1 VGGRRPA
8 GARRARQELNA
19 FGRELTIGIEEE
31 LFLVDA
37 RSLEAVPAVHEVVPE
52 PSERVKLELFQ
63 CLVETTTPICRS
75 AGEALDALQR
85 LREDV
90 AERADAHGLALLAAG
105 SHPLARGEEQPL
117 VDAPVYR
124 KLAAALGD
132 AVHRQLVCGL
142 HVHVGLPDERACI
155 HAYEG
160 VLPWLP
166 VVLSLAAASP
176 YLDGA
181 GAGARSGRAGRI
193 AELPRASVP
202 PVLVAWADYEA
213 LRREPGFDRMWWDA
227 RPHPDLGTLELRIAD
242 MQTDVRRSAGL
253 GALCQALV
261 AAVLELPV
269 DPLDRDVYVRRRE
282 EGAHEALPLES
293 LADLTERPARR
304 LGGWELVEELLS
316 APAEAVRQLELG
328 AGGDLDA
335 VVADLAD
342 RTPP

>member
-1 VGGRRPA
+1 
-8 GARRARQELNA
+8 
-19 FGRELTIGIEEE
+19 
-31 LFLVDA
+31 
-37 RSLEAVPAVHEVVPE
+37 VVPD
-52 PSERVKLELFQ
+52 PSERTKLELFQ

-75 AGEALDALQR
+75 AGEVLDQLQR
-85 LREDV
+85 LREEV
-90 AERADAHGLALLAAG
+90 GERADAHGLALLAAG

-132 AVHRQLVCGL
+132 GVHRQLVCGL
-142 HVHVGLPDERACI
+142 HVHVGLPDERACL

-166 VVLSLAAASP
+166 VVLSLSAASP

-181 GAGARSGRAGRI
+181 EAGARSGRAGRI

-202 PVLVAWADYEA
+202 PLLPAWSDYEA
-213 LRREPGFDRMWWDA
+213 LRQEPGFDRMWWDV

-242 MQTDVRRSAGL
+242 MQTDVRRSAAL

-261 AAVLELPV
+261 AAVLERPA
-269 DPLDRDVYVRRRE
+269 DPLDRDVYARRRE
-282 EGAHEALPLES
+282 EGAREALGVEP
-293 LADLTERPARR
+293 LADVTERHARR
-304 LGGWELVEELLS
+304 LGGWALVEELLAS
-316 APAEAVRQLELG
+316 PAEAVRQLELG
-328 AGGDLDA
+328 ASGDLQA
-335 VVADLAD
+335 VVTDLAD

>member
-8 GARRARQELNA
+8 GARRARQELNP
-19 FGRELTIGIEEE
+19 FGRELTIGVEEE

-37 RSLEAVPAVHEVVPE
+37 RSLEAVPGVHDVVPD

-63 CLVETTTPICRS
+63 CLVETTTPVCRS
-75 AGEALDALQR
+75 AGEALDHLQR
-85 LREDV
+85 LREEV
-90 AERADAHGLALLAAG
+90 GERADAHGLALLAAG

-132 AVHRQLVCGL
+132 GVHRQLVCGL
-142 HVHVGLPDERACI
+142 HVHVGLSDERACL

-181 GAGARSGRAGRI
+181 DTGARSGRAGRI

-202 PVLVAWADYEA
+202 PLLPTWADYET
-213 LRREPGFDRMWWDA
+213 LRQEPGFDRMWWDV
-227 RPHPDLGTLELRIAD
+227 RPHPDFGTLELRIAD
-242 MQTDVRRSAGL
+242 MQTDVRRSAAL

-261 AAVLELPV
+261 AAVLERPA
-269 DPLDRDVYVRRRE
+269 DPLDRNAYARRRE
-282 EGAHEALPLES
+282 EGAREALAVEP
-293 LADLTERPARR
+293 LADLTERQARR
-304 LGGWELVEELLS
+304 LGGWALVEELLS

-328 AGGDLDA
+328 VDGDLHE